1 MANIF
6 GLSITKAAPR
16 LRVEGTAFAERTSR
30 HEAIVAAAPNLPA
43 KNWNVDS
50 QVNFQNAI
58 PPFGLNPPKAAMS
71 GEIANLE
78 ERAITTD
85 PRELWYL
92 ALPNKLTP
100 QQCLQILRA
109 ALGGDI
115 WQQWQLASLMM
126 DTWPT
131 FRMACHQLREAAS
144 YAKFTVTP
152 YAEDGEEPS
161 DEAKD
166 KAGLVSRAL
175 KGMEPNPFNDERGMT
190 GMIYNFTDALVNG
203 LSLEEVMWE
212 QRTSQK
218 HGKENMP
225 RATAWVHPRH
235 FTFSNEGYISVFD
248 DNYARLYANPQL
260 TNTGRVGQSPDPNKF
275 ICSQFIS
282 RSGSSL
288 GAGFMRP
295 LVWYWAARQF
305 NNEWM
310 LNTAKQYGSPFI
322 EITFKSG
329 TPASE
334 LAQLDTMLKNAGPER
349 RLRHPEGTTAT
360 IHPPTSLGS
369 DNPQRYIAEEA
380 DKQCLFLL
388 LGQSGTTMP
397 TAGALGNQD
406 AHKEVAEE
414 KVVGVAKWI
423 AHNPLRQLARAILR
437 VNYGDASECP
447 TIEPD
452 FTHPLNATETV
463 AFATGLTNSRLPFRA
478 DEAYKKLGMSQPEA
492 GDVVVQGG
500 EVKIMGDALTDDEK
514 FDQQLEQQ
522 QQMGEMQGNGD
533 EPTQARGGHIEA
545 SDGQIH
551 NPEGHNQWDSRRVK
565 KILNKANV
573 PISQSTGGGRIAG
586 SSGATEGVEIKH
598 EEGDIDTA
606 YGEPQSWGRT
616 ANQKSVNH
624 IHIRT
629 EGSTHMS
636 AKYEPARLKN
646 IHDKAH
652 AALEAEGAKLER
664 ISDTESRIINSA
676 YTKHTRLKQQPH
688 KAWRKVET
696 WSEPLD
702 LTRASDAELVEL
714 ETLIQAAEA
723 APHPNGELTAL
734 NRKLLELSTR

>member
-1 MANIF
+1 MANF
-6 GLSITKAAPR
+6 LGLNITKAAPR
-16 LRVEGTAFAERTSR
+16 LRVEGTAFADRTAR
-30 HEAIVAAAPNLPA
+30 NEAIIAKAPNLPA
-43 KNWNVDS
+43 KNWNVDT
-50 QVNFQNAI
+50 QVNFVNAI

-131 FRMACHQLREAAS
+131 FRMACHQLREAAA
-144 YAKFTVTP
+144 YAKYTVTP
-152 YAEDGEEPS
+152 YAEDGEEPN
-161 DEAKD
+161 DEAKE

-235 FTFSNEGYISVFD
+235 FTFSNEGFISVFD
-248 DNYARLYANPQL
+248 DSYARLYANPQL
-260 TNTGRVGQSPDPNKF
+260 TNNGRVGQSPDPNKF

-360 IHPPTSLGS
+360 IHPPTSLGA

-423 AHNPLRQLARAILR
+423 AHNPLRQFARAVLR
-437 VNYGDASECP
+437 VNYGEASECP

-478 DEAYKKLGMSQPEA
+478 DEAYKKLGMSQPEK
-492 GDVVVQGG
+492 GDVVIQGG
-500 EVKIMGDALTDDEK
+500 EVKVMGDALTDQEK
-514 FDQQLEQQ
+514 FDQQMEQQ
-522 QQMGEMQGNGD
+522 QAVAEAQGQGQQDGQGNGD
-533 EPTQARGGHIEA
+533 EPTQARGGLVFAAGTSTGAKKGWEGRKLGGHIKTT
-545 SDGQIH
+545 DGRYLEIRRTEKDPTGMFKFRTGNEDELDQHMAEHI
-551 NPEGHNQWDSRRVK
+551 PQSSGHNFLVQNLASRGYKIRQSDHK
-565 KILNKANV
+565 KLEEFF
-573 PISQSTGGGRIAG
+573 AG
-586 SSGATEGVEIKH
+586 PEAATESGFDKH
-598 EEGDIDTA
+598 YRQA
-606 YGEPQSWGRT
+606 
-616 ANQKSVNH
+616 
-624 IHIRT
+624 
-629 EGSTHMS
+629 
-636 AKYEPARLKN
+636 
-646 IHDKAH
+646 
-652 AALEAEGAKLER
+652 
-664 ISDTESRIINSA
+664 
-676 YTKHTRLKQQPH
+676 
-688 KAWRKVET
+688 
-696 WSEPLD
+696 
-702 LTRASDAELVEL
+702 LTRATDAELAEL
-714 ETLIQAAEA
+714 KTLVQAAEA